1 MKKLLLIMTALLLLL
16 TTTGAMAGDF
26 VKWER
31 ESRNAVPH
39 PRKQVPKAEALVIRA
54 NSLLK
59 GNPTCEQMRQAS
71 KLLDRAFNMYVQ
83 ANVFRGAERVSG
95 GGALLVG
102 RRAAWLEGMVKI
114 GRCRK

>member
-1 MKKLLLIMTALLLLL
+1 MKKLLLIMIFLA
-16 TTTGAMAGDF
+16 TTGAMAGDAF
-26 VKWER
+26 KWEK

-39 PRKQVPKAEALVIRA
+39 PRVKVPKAEALVIRA
-54 NSLLK
+54 N
-59 GNPTCEQMRQAS
+59 S

>member
-1 MKKLLLIMTALLLLL
+1 MKKLLLIMIALFLA
-16 TTTGAMAGDF
+16 TTGAMAGDAF
-26 VKWER
+26 KWEK
-31 ESRNAVPH
+31 ESRNAVPD
-39 PRKQVPKAEALVIRA
+39 PRVKVPKAEALVIRA

-59 GNPTCEQMRQAS
+59 GDPTCEQMRQAS